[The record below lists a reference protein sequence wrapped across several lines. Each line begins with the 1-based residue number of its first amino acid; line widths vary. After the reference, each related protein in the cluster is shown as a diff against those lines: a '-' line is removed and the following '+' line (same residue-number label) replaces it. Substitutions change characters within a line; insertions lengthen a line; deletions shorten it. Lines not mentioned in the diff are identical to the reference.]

1 MWKRRASGVGW
12 RGRRWACEGLGLRLA
27 GFRHQRHRHGHLR
40 GGRGAVELLGVTE
53 SYYLIEHRLSD
64 GTWTQLSVP
73 IESGLADA
81 RLSLA
86 HTWANHPDEFFRLV
100 KCTTTTEVVDA

>member
-1 MWKRRASGVGW
+1 M
-12 RGRRWACEGLGLRLA
+12 
-27 GFRHQRHRHGHLR
+27 
-40 GGRGAVELLGVTE
+40 TE

-86 HTWANHPDEFFRLV
+86 HTRANYPNLPFRLV
-100 KCTTTTEVVDA
+100 QCTTIKEVVE

>member
-1 MWKRRASGVGW
+1 MSCLPW
-12 RGRRWACEGLGLRLA
+12 RGRYEPRGFRQRHARLRRLA
-27 GFRHQRHRHGHLR
+27 GRHGHLR

-73 IESGLADA
+73 IESGIADA

-100 KCTTTTEVVDA
+100 KCTTTTEVVAE

>member
-1 MWKRRASGVGW
+1 MTG
-12 RGRRWACEGLGLRLA
+12 
-27 GFRHQRHRHGHLR
+27 
-40 GGRGAVELLGVTE
+40 TE

-100 KCTTTTEVVDA
+100 RCTTSKEVVEP

>member
-1 MWKRRASGVGW
+1 M
-12 RGRRWACEGLGLRLA
+12 
-27 GFRHQRHRHGHLR
+27 
-40 GGRGAVELLGVTE
+40 TE

>member
-1 MWKRRASGVGW
+1 M
-12 RGRRWACEGLGLRLA
+12 
-27 GFRHQRHRHGHLR
+27 
-40 GGRGAVELLGVTE
+40 TE

-64 GTWTQLSVP
+64 GTWMQLSVP

-100 KCTTTTEVVDA
+100 RCTTIKEVVEP